1 MPQINKILLSTD
13 FSPGAAAAT
22 ALALE
27 MARRF
32 SAKLTILHV
41 YWAPVYIGA
50 MGDSYAPPPEMIERL
65 RADAEQALADE
76 RKRAQA
82 AGVDAEILAAEGI
95 PADVIVA
102 AARKGEIDL
111 IVMGTEGRTGL
122 KHLLLGSVAERVVR
136 TAACPVL
143 TARVVSKPEAAAS

>member
-1 MPQINKILLSTD
+1 
-13 FSPGAAAAT
+13 
-22 ALALE
+22 
-27 MARRF
+27 
-32 SAKLTILHV
+32 
-41 YWAPVYIGA
+41 

-76 RKRAQA
+76 CKRTQA
-82 AGVDAEILAAEGI
+82 AGVEAQILAAEGI

-102 AARKGEIDL
+102 VAKKEDIDL

-143 TARVVSKPEAAAS
+143 TARVISKPEAAAS